1 MSFLYCQVPVLVS
14 GHMLLRSLGLI
25 GFSDVSSH
33 WFEWLRDIM
42 KINLAER
49 GLAMGEPFAVYL
61 TSETVVTLMESLL
74 LL

>member
-1 MSFLYCQVPVLVS
+1 M
-14 GHMLLRSLGLI
+14 I
-25 GFSDVSSH
+25 GFSDVSSLR
-33 WFEWLRDIM
+33 FEWLRDVV

-49 GLAMGEPFAVYL
+49 GQAMRQPFAVYL